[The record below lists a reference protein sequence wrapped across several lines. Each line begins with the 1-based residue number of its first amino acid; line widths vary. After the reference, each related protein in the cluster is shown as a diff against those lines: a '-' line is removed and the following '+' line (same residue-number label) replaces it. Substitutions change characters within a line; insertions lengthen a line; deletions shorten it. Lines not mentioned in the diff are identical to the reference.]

1 MRQNVCFPMPSAIVH
16 PESDHQMITPTTGR
30 SHASMAFPGA
40 RRTGGGLRNWV
51 RSLWPTTDPDDEVI
65 VAEVYREYYR
75 PLLTFVLRLTA
86 GDRQWAEDVVQET
99 MIRAWR
105 RMDQLDGEASSL
117 MPWLATVARRI
128 VIDDRRR
135 KDARP
140 QEAGEGPL
148 ENLQIPDDVETLLR
162 TVVVSEALKA
172 LSPAHRE
179 ILSETVLRDRT
190 VNEAAQLLGIPVG
203 TAKSRV
209 YYALR
214 ALRVTLEERGVT
226 T

>member
-1 MRQNVCFPMPSAIVH
+1 MPK
-16 PESDHQMITPTTGR
+16 P
-30 SHASMAFPGA
+30 
-40 RRTGGGLRNWV
+40 GLRTLV
-51 RSLWPTTDPDDEVI
+51 RHLRPAGRGEDERAVI
-65 VAEVYREYYR
+65 ALYREYHR
-75 PLLTFVLRLTA
+75 PLLAFVARLVG

-105 RMDQLDGEASSL
+105 SAGRLDGDAASL

-140 QEAGEGPL
+140 QESGDGPL
-148 ENLQIPDDVETLLR
+148 ESVPVPDEMETLLHQ
-162 TVVVSEALKA
+162 VVVSEALKS

-179 ILSETVLRDRT
+179 ILNETILRDRS
-190 VNEAAQLLGIPVG
+190 VNDAAEALGIPVG

-209 YYALR
+209 YYAIR
-214 ALRVTLEERGVT
+214 ALRVALEERGVT
-226 T
+226 A